1 MDRMVINMLFLSVFV
16 LLYRN
21 HQRDWKSRLL
31 EQCGNKSRW
40 GVVIGLTLLGVFS
53 ASVQA
58 AVCTVNNPFDV
69 SDASP
74 GNRVCET
81 APGNGVCTLHA
92 AIQESNALA
101 GDDMIILPPNIYLLT
116 QVAELT
122 ITGNLTITGGRA
134 STTIIDGNK
143 SARADSG
150 VLRINSGAIV
160 IISGVIIRN
169 GGRTAGG
176 GIDNSDVDS

>member
-1 MDRMVINMLFLSVFV
+1 MRLSRQANVTECQDELLFKDYLVGDPRKKIPTEWVGELEKMDRMVINMLILSAFA

-21 HQRDWKSRLL
+21 HRRDWKSRLL

-81 APGNGVCTLHA
+81 APGNGVCTARSHPGVQCFGRRRHDHPA
-92 AIQESNALA
+92 AEH
-101 GDDMIILPPNIYLLT
+101 LPPDPGRRTDDHRESHHHRRQGIYHDH
-116 QVAELT
+116 
-122 ITGNLTITGGRA
+122 RR
-134 STTIIDGNK
+134 K
-143 SARADSG
+143 
-150 VLRINSGAIV
+150 
-160 IISGVIIRN
+160 
-169 GGRTAGG
+169 
-176 GIDNSDVDS
+176 